1 MANLTNQ
8 YIEDVLLPKF
18 GFPIDSNQ
26 VEEDFKNQSL
36 YVLQDLL
43 YKSIKN
49 KPSTG
54 HEAIDN
60 LISKSERLKEKVESK
75 DDFRFGQFGNI
86 KTNLIESLFKNR
98 DLLNVEISGRIG
110 KNKQLYYGLGG
121 NKDNF
126 GFGISKRF

>member
-18 GFPIDSNQ
+18 GFPIGSNQ

-60 LISKSERLKEKVESK
+60 LIAKSDRLKEKVESK
-75 DDFRFGQFGNI
+75 DDFRFGQFGSI

-98 DLLNVEISGRIG
+98 DLLNVGISGQMG
-110 KNKQLYYGLGG
+110 KNKQLHYGLDA
-121 NKDNF
+121 NKHNF
-126 GFGISKRF
+126 GFNLSKRF

>member
-18 GFPIDSNQ
+18 GFPIGSNQ

-36 YVLQDLL
+36 YVLQNLL

-60 LISKSERLKEKVESK
+60 LIAKSERLKEKVESK

-98 DLLNVEISGRIG
+98 DLLNVEISGRTG

>member
-18 GFPIDSNQ
+18 GFPIGLNQ
-26 VEEDFKNQSL
+26 AEEDFKNQSL

-60 LISKSERLKEKVESK
+60 LIAKSERLKEKVESK

-98 DLLNVEISGRIG
+98 DLLNVEISGRTG

-121 NKDNF
+121 SKDNF

>member
-18 GFPIDSNQ
+18 GFPIGSNQ

-60 LISKSERLKEKVESK
+60 LIAKSDRLKEKVESK

-98 DLLNVEISGRIG
+98 DLLNVEISSRTG

>member
-60 LISKSERLKEKVESK
+60 LIAKSKRLKEKVESK

-98 DLLNVEISGRIG
+98 DLLNVEISGRTG

>member
-60 LISKSERLKEKVESK
+60 LIAKSERLKEKVESK

>member
-60 LISKSERLKEKVESK
+60 LIAKSERLKEKVESK

-98 DLLNVEISGRIG
+98 DLLNIEISGRTG

>member
-18 GFPIDSNQ
+18 GFPIGANQ
-26 VEEDFKNQSL
+26 PEEDFKNKSL
-36 YVLQDLL
+36 YELQKLL
-43 YKSIKN
+43 FKSIKN

-60 LISKSERLKEKVESK
+60 LIAKSNRLKEKIESK

-98 DLLNVEISGRIG
+98 NLLNVDIFGQMG

-126 GFGISKRF
+126 SFGLSKKF